1 MTQAHAA
8 ADVGAGHGHGHGL
21 RSSRK
26 PRYLQI
32 AETLRQE
39 IRRGDYPVGQQLP
52 SEAALCKR
60 FGVSRYTARAAL
72 HLIEDLGLISRQRGA
87 GTTVRRSETQVGFD
101 QHIRSINDLLQYSQA
116 SGFQFLFTDRV
127 HADSVLAGW
136 LNVRIGVECIHLHG
150 IRYHRRTQ
158 QPYCLGEVYR
168 RASWQ
173 GLPQGFERMEDAL
186 RYMIEEKFQEH
197 IGRVEQSLSAVALTE
212 DEAHDLKVPVTTPGF
227 RSLRHYFDIKGRLV
241 IVAVT
246 LHPGPMFSYHMRY
259 ERSDSGR
266 I

>member
-1 MTQAHAA
+1 MTQAPAPV
-8 ADVGAGHGHGHGL
+8 DDDLGHSRGL

-26 PRYLQI
+26 PRYLHI
-32 AETLRQE
+32 AETLRLE
-39 IRRGDYPVGQQLP
+39 IRRGDYPVGRQLP
-52 SEAALCKR
+52 TEAVLCKR

-72 HLIEDLGLISRQRGA
+72 RLIEDLGLISRQRGS

-136 LNVRIGVECIHLHG
+136 LNVRVGAECIHLHG
-150 IRYHRRTQ
+150 IRHHRRTQ

-168 RASWQ
+168 RATWQ
-173 GLPQGFERMEDAL
+173 GLPQGFARMEEAL

-197 IGRVEQSLSAVALTE
+197 IGRVEQSLSAVALSE
-212 DEAHDLKVPVTTPGF
+212 DEAHDLKVPITTPGF
-227 RSLRHYFDIKGRLV
+227 RSVRHYFDIKGRL
-241 IVAVT
+241 IMVAVT
-246 LHPGPMFSYHMRY
+246 LHPGHLFSYHMRY
-259 ERSDSGR
+259 ERSDPGTR